1 MPTGLRSGRIVCP
14 AAGHAGSRTAGDRG
28 SAVVEFTLVGILL
41 TFLFLAVLQLGLALH
56 VRNTLVASAT
66 EGARYG
72 ANADRDPAQGA
83 AMTRQLIRESLAD
96 SFADGVTSGIET
108 VDGFQTVYVQVD
120 ATLPLVGLLG
130 PPRSIRVRGHAL
142 EEAQ

>member
-1 MPTGLRSGRIVCP
+1 MLPQAIRRGRD
-14 AAGHAGSRTAGDRG
+14 DRG
-28 SAVVEFTLVGILL
+28 AAVVEFVLVGVLL

-56 VRNTLVASAT
+56 VRNTLVASAA

-83 AMTRQLIRESLAD
+83 AVTRQLIRDSLAD
-96 SFADGVTSGIET
+96 SFAHGVTSGVET
-108 VDGFQTVYVQVD
+108 VDGLQTVYVQVE
-120 ATLPLVGLLG
+120 ARLPLVGLLG